1 MSIETPLELECPS
14 CSHEQTVMVWESLNA
29 DVSPE
34 ARESL
39 FEGKINKFV
48 CESCGAE
55 AMISTALM
63 YHDMKRR
70 FVVQFFPFDAIDD
83 AEFLERFQADGTDS
97 IVTNALGLAQPRGMS
112 LDVEYMRTP
121 HIVFDMGELVRYV
134 LFRERVF
141 DSRQED
147 QDSD

>member
-1 MSIETPLELECPS
+1 MSIENPVELECPK
-14 CSHEQTVMVWESLNA
+14 CGHEQTVVVWESLNA

-39 FEGKINKFV
+39 FEGNINKFL

-55 AMISTALM
+55 AMISSALM

-70 FVVQFFPFDAIDD
+70 FVVQFFPFAAIDD
-83 AEFLERFQADGTDS
+83 AEFLERFQTDGTDR
-97 IVTNALGLAQPRGMS
+97 IVTNALGFAQPEGMG
-112 LDVEYMRTP
+112 LALEYMRNP

-141 DSRQED
+141 DSRQDD
-147 QDSD
+147 QDSG

>member
-1 MSIETPLELECPS
+1 
-14 CSHEQTVMVWESLNA
+14 
-29 DVSPE
+29 
-34 ARESL
+34 
-39 FEGKINKFV
+39 
-48 CESCGAE
+48 
-55 AMISTALM
+55 MISTALM

-70 FVVQFFPFDAIDD
+70 SVVQFFPFDAIDD
-83 AEFLERFQADGTDS
+83 AEFLERFQTDGTDS
-97 IVTNALGLAQPRGMS
+97 IVTNALGLVQPKGMS

-147 QDSD
+147 QDTE